1 MDSLIQIQST
11 LRTPVLFLLS
21 VTFWIEMIVLY
32 LPDLKQKSLGKER
45 RVSKFSQ
52 NDASTAQH
60 GEIQTFWWRH
70 KWNDADDDDVKSD
83 FGLST
88 GLLSNNVM
96 YKYKP
101 LIIIDLVLHIVSPD
115 DSG

>member
-1 MDSLIQIQST
+1 
-11 LRTPVLFLLS
+11 
-21 VTFWIEMIVLY
+21 MIVLY
-32 LPDLKQKSLGKER
+32 LPDLRQKSLGQER
-45 RVSKFSQ
+45 RVSNFPQ
-52 NDASTAQH
+52 IFDASTAQH

-70 KWNDADDDDVKSD
+70 KWNDDDDVKSD

>member
-1 MDSLIQIQST
+1 M
-11 LRTPVLFLLS
+11 FLLS

-32 LPDLKQKSLGKER
+32 LPDLKQKSLGQER

-52 NDASTAQH
+52 IFDASTAQH

-70 KWNDADDDDVKSD
+70 KWNDDDYDDGDVKSD

-88 GLLSNNVM
+88 GLLSNNAM

-101 LIIIDLVLHIVSPD
+101 FIIIDLVLHIVSPD

>member
-21 VTFWIEMIVLY
+21 LTFWIEMIVLY

-70 KWNDADDDDVKSD
+70 KWNDADDDDVKSY

>member
-1 MDSLIQIQST
+1 
-11 LRTPVLFLLS
+11 
-21 VTFWIEMIVLY
+21 MIVLY
-32 LPDLKQKSLGKER
+32 LPDLRQKSLGQER

-52 NDASTAQH
+52 IFDASTAQH

-70 KWNDADDDDVKSD
+70 KWNDDDYDDDDVKSD

-88 GLLSNNVM
+88 GLLSNNAM

-101 LIIIDLVLHIVSPD
+101 FIIIHLV
-115 DSG
+115 

>member
-21 VTFWIEMIVLY
+21 LSFWIEMIVLY

>member
-1 MDSLIQIQST
+1 
-11 LRTPVLFLLS
+11 
-21 VTFWIEMIVLY
+21 MIVLY
-32 LPDLKQKSLGKER
+32 LPDLRQKSLGQER

>member
-1 MDSLIQIQST
+1 M
-11 LRTPVLFLLS
+11 
-21 VTFWIEMIVLY
+21 
-32 LPDLKQKSLGKER
+32 
-45 RVSKFSQ
+45 SKFSQ
-52 NDASTAQH
+52 IFDASTAQH
-60 GEIQTFWWRH
+60 SEIQTFWWRH
-70 KWNDADDDDVKSD
+70 KWNDDDDDDDDVKSD

-101 LIIIDLVLHIVSPD
+101 FIIIDLVLHIVSPD

>member
-1 MDSLIQIQST
+1 MNLHLRLVKQRRWCCPKPEKHCSKFCMQDYSCSKMDSLIQIQST

-52 NDASTAQH
+52 IFDASTAQH
-60 GEIQTFWWRH
+60 GEIQTF
-70 KWNDADDDDVKSD
+70 
-83 FGLST
+83 
-88 GLLSNNVM
+88 
-96 YKYKP
+96 
-101 LIIIDLVLHIVSPD
+101 
-115 DSG
+115 

>member
-21 VTFWIEMIVLY
+21 LTFWIEMIVLY

>member
-21 VTFWIEMIVLY
+21 ITFWIEMIVLY

>member
-1 MDSLIQIQST
+1 M
-11 LRTPVLFLLS
+11 FLLS

-32 LPDLKQKSLGKER
+32 LPDLKQKSLGQER

-52 NDASTAQH
+52 IFDASTAQH

-70 KWNDADDDDVKSD
+70 KWSDDMKSD

-88 GLLSNNVM
+88 GLFSNNAK

-101 LIIIDLVLHIVSPD
+101 FIIIDLVLHIVSPD